1 MKFLINVQLI
11 FLLANRPKY
20 FSSRNK
26 WSDYWYK
33 WLLRSPFIM
42 RHFQPKFLISKKG
55 ETLKLLSLDFYHALL
70 PSFSGAEACGWQT
83 WKEESRKESKLAFMG
98 DAKCARLHI
107 RHCMSTYLIPVV
119 AFRSRNQHPHF
130 TAKQTELCWCWEVQ
144 GHAASKGKEL
154 VSNC

>member
-1 MKFLINVQLI
+1 MIRLLIQVAFEKSIYYAALSAKVLD
-11 FLLANRPKY
+11 FK
-20 FSSRNK
+20 
-26 WSDYWYK
+26 
-33 WLLRSPFIM
+33 
-42 RHFQPKFLISKKG
+42 KKG

-70 PSFSGAEACGWQT
+70 PSFSGAAACGWQT

-130 TAKQTELCWCWEVQ
+130 TAKQTELC
-144 GHAASKGKEL
+144 
-154 VSNC
+154 